1 MLLAEA
7 EQTNLLVSNALIAK
21 SDNSDYLI
29 ALLLTYVVAA
39 MVLRTMRYGADTSWR
54 MTSTII
60 AFRDCIKAINL
71 VSLTTALKLIP
82 VWGINSLKFNIQ
94 QALVTL

>member
-21 SDNSDYLI
+21 SDNSNYLI
-29 ALLLTYVVAA
+29 ALLVTYVVAA

-54 MTSTII
+54 LTSTII
-60 AFRDCIKAINL
+60 AFHDCIEAINL
-71 VSLTTALKLIP
+71 VSLTTARKLIP
-82 VWGINSLKFNIQ
+82 V
-94 QALVTL
+94 